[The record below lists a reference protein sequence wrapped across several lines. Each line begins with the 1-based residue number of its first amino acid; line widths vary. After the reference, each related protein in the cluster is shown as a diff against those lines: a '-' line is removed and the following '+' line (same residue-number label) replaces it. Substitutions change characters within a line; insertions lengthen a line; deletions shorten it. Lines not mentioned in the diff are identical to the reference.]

1 VAAAVLRGCNT
12 KELLKEY
19 FSVMGRRFGIFFE
32 VFPYGKRMHETR
44 DLDSFLDSAIE
55 DMKEDGWLIQDGNK
69 FELTERGE
77 SEARKML
84 AEIQIAADFWK
95 KQQEPKQSRE

>member
-32 VFPYGKRMHETR
+32 DFPYGKR
-44 DLDSFLDSAIE
+44 
-55 DMKEDGWLIQDGNK
+55 
-69 FELTERGE
+69 
-77 SEARKML
+77 
-84 AEIQIAADFWK
+84 
-95 KQQEPKQSRE
+95 